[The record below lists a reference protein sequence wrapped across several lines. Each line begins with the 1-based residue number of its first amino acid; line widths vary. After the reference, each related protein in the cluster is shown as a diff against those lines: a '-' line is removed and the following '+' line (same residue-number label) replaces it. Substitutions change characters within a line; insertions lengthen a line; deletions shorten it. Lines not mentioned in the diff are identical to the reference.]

1 MSWNVYA
8 QDFGPY
14 KTFEEIPED
23 FRPGPIGK
31 RSEIIEKIM
40 AIVPFAEFSDPEWLV
55 IDADE
60 FSIEINMS
68 DEEVL
73 DAITF
78 HIRGDEEAGQ
88 CVAAILKSLGLR
100 AHDSGT
106 DDFFNMDAPDEG
118 FSKWRALR
126 DRRRAEL
133 DKG

>member
-1 MSWNVYA
+1 MSWDVYA

-31 RSEIIEKIM
+31 RSEIIEKIL

-78 HIRGDEEAGQ
+78 HIRGGGDAG
-88 CVAAILKSLGLR
+88 
-100 AHDSGT
+100 
-106 DDFFNMDAPDEG
+106 
-118 FSKWRALR
+118 
-126 DRRRAEL
+126 
-133 DKG
+133 

>member
-1 MSWNVYA
+1 MSWDVYA

-14 KTFEEIPED
+14 KTFEEIPND
-23 FRPGPIGK
+23 FAPGPIGK
-31 RSEIIEKIM
+31 RSEIIEKIL

-78 HIRGDEEAGQ
+78 HIRGGGDAGE
-88 CVAAILKSLGLR
+88 CVASILKSLGLR

-106 DDFFNMDAPDEG
+106 GDFFNMDAPDEG
-118 FSKWRALR
+118 FAKWRELR
-126 DRRRAEL
+126 DRLRAEPNTN
-133 DKG
+133 